1 MAVLEV
7 IDNMDVNLTGQVAAN
22 LVQNP
27 IMIMS
32 AGAIGGL
39 VTGGLTLLGIWITQ
53 KHEARRDK
61 ENRNEEKR
69 RIRREERKRAYI
81 KFFTLMSTLINA
93 NTKEDITVTPESFK
107 EFSQCI
113 SEIELLSPE
122 IGFRIK
128 QIYLNQPD
136 LISKDDW
143 KKFSRELRSDV
154 MPLMQDELNTWSDED
169 LPF

>member
-1 MAVLEV
+1 MVAVLEV

-27 IMIMS
+27 IMIMG

-61 ENRNEEKR
+61 ENRNEEKQ

-81 KFFTLMSTLINA
+81 QFFTLISTLDIMISA
-93 NTKEDITVTPESFK
+93 NTKDITEVTITPEMSK
-107 EFSQCI
+107 EFSQYV
-113 SEIELLSPE
+113 SEIMLLCPE
-122 IGFRIK
+122 IGSHIIEIRLK
-128 QIYLNQPD
+128 QPG

-143 KKFSRELRSDV
+143 KIFLKELISDLL
-154 MPLMQDELNTWSDED
+154 PLMQNELNT
-169 LPF
+169 